1 MSSQSSSVFL
11 PPERERNWPSVAFSL
26 CVHLLLVMALT
37 WGITWNEKAIQE
49 ASTAELWSPN
59 TVFAPS
65 APASEV
71 ADSPAAVA
79 PPPAPTPT
87 PEPSKAPPPPP
98 PAPTPTP
105 EPSKAPPPPP
115 PAPDPREAQLAIE
128 KKQAEV
134 IQKEKERQLAL
145 QEKAKQARL
154 ELERQKKIEQDKLK
168 EKEHQKELEKQ
179 RQKDIELARQKE
191 LEKEK
196 AQKAKPDP
204 KEAQKA
210 AQLAKELEK
219 MKQADLNRA
228 LNAASASGAQGA
240 VSKASNESKGQG
252 SGHALNPNYSGKI
265 IDLIKRNWALHKEV
279 SGSPSAVVVV
289 SCAPDGSITKW
300 QIKQKSGNED
310 YDDAVNKAVESTQ
323 LQTKLPRDNEGR
335 SAYDYC
341 PLEITI
347 RF

>member
-1 MSSQSSSVFL
+1 MSTQTSSVFL

-65 APASEV
+65 APVSEV
-71 ADSPAAVA
+71 TDSPSPAPEPTPLPEPVKQ
-79 PPPAPTPT
+79 PPP
-87 PEPSKAPPPPP
+87 S
-98 PAPTPTP
+98 
-105 EPSKAPPPPP
+105 P

-128 KKQAEV
+128 KKQAETQ
-134 IQKEKERQLAL
+134 QKEKERQLAL
-145 QEKAKQARL
+145 EEKAKQARL
-154 ELERQKKIEQDKLK
+154 EMERQKKIEQDKLK
-168 EKEHQKELEKQ
+168 EKERQKELEKQ
-179 RQKDIELARQKE
+179 RQKELEKQRLKDIELARQKE

-219 MKQADLNRA
+219 MKQDALNRA

-279 SGSPSAVVVV
+279 PGTPSAVVVV

-310 YDDAVNKAVESTQ
+310 YDDAVNKAIESTQ
-323 LQTKLPRDNEGR
+323 IQTKLPRDNDGR

>member
-59 TVFAPS
+59 TVFAPG

-79 PPPAPTPT
+79 PPPAPTP
-87 PEPSKAPPPPP
+87 A
-98 PAPTPTP
+98 P

-179 RQKDIELARQKE
+179 RQKE

-310 YDDAVNKAVESTQ
+310 YDDAVNKAIESTQ
-323 LQTKLPRDNEGR
+323 IQTKLPRDNDGR

>member
-1 MSSQSSSVFL
+1 MSSQASSVFL

-65 APASEV
+65 APPSEV
-71 ADSPAAVA
+71 VETPDA
-79 PPPAPTPT
+79 PPPAPAPVPV
-87 PEPSKAPPPPP
+87 PEPVKAPPPS
-98 PAPTPTP
+98 PA
-105 EPSKAPPPPP
+105 
-115 PAPDPREAQLAIE
+115 APDPREAQLAIA

-134 IQKEKERQLAL
+134 KQKEKEAQLAL
-145 QEKAKQARL
+145 EEKAKQARL
-154 ELERQKKIEQDKLK
+154 ELERQKKLEQDKLK
-168 EKEHQKELEKQ
+168 EKERQKEIEKQRQKEIEKQ

-228 LNAASASGAQGA
+228 LNAATASGAQGS

-310 YDDAVNKAVESTQ
+310 YDDAVNKAIESTQ
-323 LQTKLPRDNEGR
+323 IQTKLPRDSDGR

>member
-79 PPPAPTPT
+79 PPPAPTP
-87 PEPSKAPPPPP
+87 A
-98 PAPTPTP
+98 P

-134 IQKEKERQLAL
+134 IQKEKERQLAF

-168 EKEHQKELEKQ
+168 EKEHQKELEKQRQKELEKQ

-310 YDDAVNKAVESTQ
+310 YDDAVNKAIESTQ
-323 LQTKLPRDNEGR
+323 IQTKLPRDNDGR